1 MSEAQR
7 RYIGK
12 VVIVTGGAM
21 GMGQATAIAFGRE
34 GASVIVADID
44 DAAGAET
51 VQAIE
56 AAGGHGRYVK
66 GDVGKSEAARHAI
79 DAAVETYGGLDVIF
93 NNVGIQPAESYC
105 TAEDTPEALWDRI
118 MDVNVKSHFLM
129 AKYGIPHIRKRGGG
143 AIINNAS
150 VQGLQSMKG
159 VPPYAASKGAVL
171 SLTRQ
176 LAVEY
181 AHEGI
186 RVLAICPG
194 TIDTP
199 LVRVALG
206 RDPSTY
212 AEKLANAAKAHPL
225 GRIGTPDEIANVVLF
240 LASDAA
246 SFMTGEYV
254 CVDGGMMAKGAWA

>member
-105 TAEDTPEALWDRI
+105 TAEDTPEEVWDRI

-143 AIINNAS
+143 AIINNA
-150 VQGLQSMKG
+150 
-159 VPPYAASKGAVL
+159 L
-171 SLTRQ
+171 SLI
-176 LAVEY
+176 
-181 AHEGI
+181 HI
-186 RVLAICPG
+186 
-194 TIDTP
+194 
-199 LVRVALG
+199 
-206 RDPSTY
+206 
-212 AEKLANAAKAHPL
+212 
-225 GRIGTPDEIANVVLF
+225 
-240 LASDAA
+240 
-246 SFMTGEYV
+246 
-254 CVDGGMMAKGAWA
+254 